1 MNLDSILATGTDATS
16 LAPKPKDNP
25 EKVLNA
31 AKQFESLLVA
41 QMMKSMQDAEG
52 GWLGTGDDQS
62 ASAARWSASGWRVA
76 SSCQSLDPLGASWPP
91 ATASSGATPAAAGA
105 SASSSDLCASSTMT
119 TVGALSPRA

>member
-1 MNLDSILATGTDATS
+1 MNIDSILPAGTDVTS
-16 LAPKPKDNP
+16 MAAKPKDDP

-62 ASAARWSASGWRVA
+62 SSAAMEYGQEAFAQAMSASGGLGLAKMVA
-76 SSCQSLDPLGASWPP
+76 DGLHRASKE
-91 ATASSGATPAAAGA
+91 
-105 SASSSDLCASSTMT
+105 
-119 TVGALSPRA
+119 